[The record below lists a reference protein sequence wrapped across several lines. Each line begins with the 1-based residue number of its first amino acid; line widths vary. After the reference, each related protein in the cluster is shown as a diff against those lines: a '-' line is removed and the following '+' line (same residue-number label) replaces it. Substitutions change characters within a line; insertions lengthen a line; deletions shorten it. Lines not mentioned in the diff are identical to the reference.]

1 MTLQKSLKNILNHFS
16 NGEPLSNLSLD
27 IINGMY
33 GGGEH
38 NILRKTL
45 DDIVIDNP
53 DVANLM
59 SKKNN
64 LDYLKIINLVKQHS
78 GENWKRF
85 LGMLVKTSDE
95 IKEIL
100 K

>member
-1 MTLQKSLKNILNHFS
+1 MRLLKLIGRSQELFYH
-16 NGEPLSNLSLD
+16 D
-27 IINGMY
+27 IKRNQ
-33 GGGEH
+33 
-38 NILRKTL
+38 KTL

>member
-1 MTLQKSLKNILNHFS
+1 MYTITESIGGKFYKAPTYLTFEEYQKQEAQKSK
-16 NGEPLSNLSLD
+16 
-27 IINGMY
+27 
-33 GGGEH
+33 
-38 NILRKTL
+38 
-45 DDIVIDNP
+45 
-53 DVANLM
+53 
-59 SKKNN
+59 
-64 LDYLKIINLVKQHS
+64 LDYLTIINLVKKYS

>member
-1 MTLQKSLKNILNHFS
+1 
-16 NGEPLSNLSLD
+16 
-27 IINGMY
+27 
-33 GGGEH
+33 
-38 NILRKTL
+38 
-45 DDIVIDNP
+45 
-53 DVANLM
+53 M
-59 SKKNN
+59 SKKRD
-64 LDYLKIINLVKQHS
+64 LDYLTIINLVKQYS